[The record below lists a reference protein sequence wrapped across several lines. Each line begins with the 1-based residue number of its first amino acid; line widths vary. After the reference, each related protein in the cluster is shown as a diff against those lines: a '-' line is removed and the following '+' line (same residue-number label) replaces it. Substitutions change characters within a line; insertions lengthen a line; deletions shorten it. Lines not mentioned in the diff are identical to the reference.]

1 MLRLARALGRPRV
14 RPRTGWTAAAAAA
27 AGAAAAAA
35 STAALAEED
44 EAPPGSLLAEL
55 VNLEG
60 RLGRVEAT
68 LKRGHGTLIV
78 VGESLIDFIPGDDG
92 RFLPRAPPTPP
103 PTPPLLACWY
113 SRLAA
118 GWRQALP
125 KREGQATLTRP
136 SPPAGCGG
144 APFNVCLTMARLDA
158 PTAFLSNVST
168 DMFGAQICAEL
179 GKDNVDLSMVGRVP
193 NPSTLAFV
201 SFATGE
207 PQYAFFFND
216 AADRSLT
223 PATLPPLPHDAAAVH
238 LSMGAI
244 TLEVEPVS
252 SAFSA

>member
-1 MLRLARALGRPRV
+1 MTGASSLV
-14 RPRTGWTAAAAAA
+14 RP
-27 AGAAAAAA
+27 
-35 STAALAEED
+35 D
-44 EAPPGSLLAEL
+44 
-55 VNLEG
+55 
-60 RLGRVEAT
+60 
-68 LKRGHGTLIV
+68 
-78 VGESLIDFIPGDDG
+78 
-92 RFLPRAPPTPP
+92 PT

-113 SRLAA
+113 RPAA

-125 KREGQATLTRP
+125 KREGPASLTHP

-252 SAFSA
+252 SAFGALLDERCAELFTSFDPNIRDKMIPDASRYRSLLLDKVRHFSAPCPHRPSR